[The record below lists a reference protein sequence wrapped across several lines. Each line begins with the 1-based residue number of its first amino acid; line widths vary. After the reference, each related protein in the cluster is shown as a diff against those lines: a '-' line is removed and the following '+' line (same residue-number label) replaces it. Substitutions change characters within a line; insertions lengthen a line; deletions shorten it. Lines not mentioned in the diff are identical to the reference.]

1 MDPPHGSTIMML
13 AEAGRKRRVG
23 TEDMWTAR
31 PFGSPFSS
39 PRPSGERWGVLVRV
53 LFMPRPPTCL
63 WGQIMGGDLL
73 RD

>member
-1 MDPPHGSTIMML
+1 MML

-23 TEDMWTAR
+23 TEDMWTAG

-39 PRPSGERWGVLVRV
+39 PHPSGLKGGGGGVLVRV
-53 LFMPRPPTCL
+53 LFLPRPPTCL